1 MSAMQ
6 LREPANSASIFKRAP
21 RIVFLP
27 QARFLCQALVVFFF
41 LGTTALWIS
50 RDRSPGYWDDAWYLT
65 NSLVL
70 YDTLIDHGPI
80 AYWKKFLGALE
91 FKAPLIAV
99 LPTPLYGLFG
109 RHAFVA
115 YGVNLVFMALLFGA
129 VYHLA
134 RRYSSPRSGLVA
146 VYVTATMPLLYG
158 LSRQYLVEYGLTALV
173 AATVCCLVESRWLRD
188 THKACCLGVLFGLG
202 LMMKVTFPL
211 YVFLPFCFVAIRI
224 FAPEPIGMSPSNAH
238 PRPARSSLLMWFL
251 AFVAPL
257 ALIAL
262 PWYGRNWRKTL
273 DHAFRSGFSPMA
285 DQYGMGD
292 PFSLSVVWGYL
303 THWVNDGISGAYFLL
318 LMVLAGIALW
328 YKIRMGRP
336 GLPSEGRTLVLLWF
350 LPFLMF
356 LFGRNKDIRFTA
368 PLLPAVAILIAWI
381 ADSFLSS
388 MTRWGRLAF
397 SFLFAFPLLAYL
409 HTSFG
414 LLGNTRLVWGD
425 LVLLAPRLSHARP
438 PDRQVWPHQEILD
451 VLRDYSPFPEERAVM
466 LGSDTAH
473 FNANNFELAVV
484 EGLDSFRITTSAYE
498 EDLASLLNAVN
509 SIPTFVYKEGGEPGP
524 RFTNRLFKPL
534 LEDVQNGGK
543 FVHLSIY
550 PLLPGLPSLPDGS
563 KVVVYQNRYP
573 NSAVLERYNF
583 DAGVTSHYCEIEK
596 PTCTVSFSNLM
607 KLTGLSFV
615 IERQWLR
622 VSYTW
627 SSTKKVDP
635 DLFCFT
641 HILDDQGRVLGYLDH
656 SIPEEPVMG
665 WNEAWGA
672 REILRYRLPDN
683 ANQVQLRLGLFRKSS
698 GERFRIQEA
707 QSLRGAKL
715 SLTDEGTAIL
725 ATGMTALPPMRPP
738 GDG

>member
-1 MSAMQ
+1 LSV
-6 LREPANSASIFKRAP
+6 LSKKTY
-21 RIVFLP
+21 RIVTRPSIANVCL
-27 QARFLCQALVVFFF
+27 ALVFVFF
-41 LGTTALWIS
+41 LGTTALWVS
-50 RDRSPGYWDDAWYLT
+50 LDRSPGAWDDAWYLT

-91 FKAPLIAV
+91 FKAPLITV
-99 LPTPLYGLFG
+99 LPTPLYRLFG
-109 RHAFVA
+109 RDSRVA
-115 YGVNLVFMALLFGA
+115 YGVNLVFMVLLFGA
-129 VYHLA
+129 VYRLA
-134 RRYSSPRSGLVA
+134 RRYSSPRAGLVA
-146 VYVTATMPLLYG
+146 VFLTATMPVLYG

-173 AATVCCLVESRWLRD
+173 AATVSCLMESLRLGD
-188 THKACCLGVLFGLG
+188 TRKACCLGVLCGLG
-202 LMMKVTFPL
+202 LMMKITFPV
-211 YVFLPFCFVAIRI
+211 YVFLPFCFVCVRSRSPQPSAT
-224 FAPEPIGMSPSNAH
+224 PPSNAH
-238 PRPARSSLLMWFL
+238 PGLTRSAVLMWLL

-257 ALIAL
+257 SLIAL

-292 PFSLSVVWGYL
+292 PFSLSVVWRYL

-318 LMVLAGIALW
+318 LMVLAGTALW
-328 YKIRMGRP
+328 YKLRMRRLA
-336 GLPSEGRTLVLLWF
+336 LPSEGRTLVLLWF

-368 PLLPAVAILIAWI
+368 PLLPAVAILLAWT
-381 ADSFLSS
+381 ADSFLSAL
-388 MTRWGRLAF
+388 TRWGRLAF

-414 LLGNTRLVWGD
+414 LLGSTRLAWGD
-425 LVLLAPRLSHARP
+425 LVLLAPHLSHARP
-438 PDRQVWPHQEILD
+438 PDRHVWPHQEILH
-451 VLRDYSPFPEERAVM
+451 VLRDYSPFPEERTVM

-583 DAGVTSHYCEIEK
+583 DAGVTSRYSEIEK

-615 IERQWLR
+615 IERQWLK

-635 DLFCFT
+635 DVFCFT

-656 SIPEEPVMG
+656 YVPEEPVMG
-665 WNEAWGA
+665 WKEAWGA
-672 REILRYRLPDN
+672 REILRYCLPEGVS
-683 ANQVQLRLGLFRKSS
+683 QVKLRLGLFSKSS
-698 GERFRIQEA
+698 GERFKIQEA
-707 QSLRGAKL
+707 VGYEGPKL
-715 SLTDEGTAIL
+715 SVTDGGTAVF
-725 ATGMTALPPMRPP
+725 ATGMTPLPPMRPP
-738 GDG
+738 GDN